1 MDTKELKEIL
11 IEFQTQI
18 HDLLQLQFDLNIA
31 FNEQSKKL
39 NQNFYDVY
47 EEIYSSKSIEEA
59 KDFLASKKFIAEEY
73 NQKTNDITHNV
84 AKMFDERLDDIHNNL
99 ERIKKT
105 L

>member
-18 HDLLQLQFDLNIA
+18 HDLLQLQFNLNIS
-31 FNEQSKKL
+31 FNEQAQKL
-39 NQNFYDVY
+39 NNDFYDVY
-47 EEIYSSKSIEEA
+47 EEIYNCKTIDDA
-59 KDFLASKKFIAEEY
+59 KDFLKNKKLVAEQLNKNTDE
-73 NQKTNDITHNV
+73 ITQNV

>member
-18 HDLLQLQFDLNIA
+18 HDLLQLQFDLNVS
-31 FNEQSKKL
+31 FNKQAQKL
-39 NQNFYDVY
+39 NNDFYDVY
-47 EEIYSSKSIEEA
+47 EEIYNCKTIDDA
-59 KDFLASKKFIAEEY
+59 KDFLKNKKQIADEL
-73 NQKTNDITHNV
+73 NKSTDDITQNV

-99 ERIKKT
+99 DRIKKI